1 MKKAYLAVLSI
12 LLLALGFG
20 LFLGDTDKGVTREQG
35 AMQEQVKHLKAQ
47 DEADIKVA
55 IADIQPSSGKD
66 SEISPSNSQP
76 DADLASADQQNSSTR
91 STSLSSYRVTPSQA
105 EYASLMEL
113 YLADEGPFM
122 REGTAYFY
130 VANQQEPYFLAS
142 PPELNDLMANDT
154 DQYIELKVEE
164 FNQIDEAYGDNWGG
178 DFTELV
184 VNYHYCKQ
192 SRCLLRA
199 SHESV
204 TFLRDYVARYEQSH
218 PELEVDSMTT
228 AGGDLLLIYR
238 RR

>member
-1 MKKAYLAVLSI
+1 MKKAYLAALSI

-20 LFLGDTDKGVTREQG
+20 LFLSHTDTGAVVEQG
-35 AMQEQVKHLKAQ
+35 AMQELVKHLQAQ
-47 DEADIKVA
+47 DEADIKAA
-55 IADIQPSSGKD
+55 IVDNQPPLEQD
-66 SEISPSNSQP
+66 SKISLSNGQP

-91 STSLSSYRVTPSQA
+91 SAPLSSYRVTPYQA
-105 EYASLMEL
+105 EYASLMDL
-113 YLADEGPFM
+113 YLAAEGPFM

-130 VANQQEPYFLAS
+130 VANLQEPYFLAS

-228 AGGDLLLIYR
+228 AAGDLLLIYR